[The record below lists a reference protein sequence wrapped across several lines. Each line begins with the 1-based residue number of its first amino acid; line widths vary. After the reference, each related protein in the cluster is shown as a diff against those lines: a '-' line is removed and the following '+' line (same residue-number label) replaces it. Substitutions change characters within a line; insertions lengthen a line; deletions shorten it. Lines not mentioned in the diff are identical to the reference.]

1 MQHSEQIR
9 KELIKIESDY
19 LLSTGWVK
27 KTDVDTKEIQWL
39 GSHNPLWKSRDMAIQ
54 EQKLIEFNSDIK
66 NNKESDWKLY

>member
-39 GSHNPLWKSRDMAIQ
+39 GSHNSLWKSRDMAIQ

>member
-27 KTDVDTKEIQWL
+27 KTDVDTKEIQ
-39 GSHNPLWKSRDMAIQ
+39 SRA
-54 EQKLIEFNSDIK
+54 KVNRV
-66 NNKESDWKLY
+66 